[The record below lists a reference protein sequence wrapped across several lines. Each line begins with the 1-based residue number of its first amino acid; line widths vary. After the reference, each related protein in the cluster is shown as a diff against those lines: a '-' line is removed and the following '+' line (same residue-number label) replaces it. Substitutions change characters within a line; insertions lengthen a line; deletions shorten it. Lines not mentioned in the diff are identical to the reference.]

1 MEDPD
6 GRWRLMVEHLPTAT
20 MTRGKVWSTKV
31 MCEGRQPED
40 HLERPI
46 PSAVADHD
54 GLLLLDPSPPH

>member
-1 MEDPD
+1 
-6 GRWRLMVEHLPTAT
+6 MVEHLPTAT